1 MREFSK
7 LSHFYLIAIC
17 FFVKVFQV
25 CIHSCRKTFQPVNA
39 TRNKPK
45 LMNRKFHI
53 SKDMVLRIVI
63 EILNVN
69 LMRKKDQQGE
79 PEEKRREKRRGST
92 TNSAEMRSKV
102 LDIARPQWWE
112 ASVQQHLTTIP
123 SVTLKYIRQ
132 M

>member
-1 MREFSK
+1 MQQE
-7 LSHFYLIAIC
+7 
-17 FFVKVFQV
+17 
-25 CIHSCRKTFQPVNA
+25 
-39 TRNKPK
+39 NKPK
-45 LMNRKFHI
+45 LMNRRFHI
-53 SKDMVLRIVI
+53 SKDMVLRIVTG
-63 EILNVN
+63 ILNVN

-112 ASVQQHLTTIP
+112 ASVQQYLTTIP

>member
-1 MREFSK
+1 
-7 LSHFYLIAIC
+7 
-17 FFVKVFQV
+17 
-25 CIHSCRKTFQPVNA
+25 
-39 TRNKPK
+39 
-45 LMNRKFHI
+45 MNRKFHI
-53 SKDMVLRIVI
+53 SKDMFLRIVI
-63 EILNVN
+63 GILNVN

>member
-1 MREFSK
+1 
-7 LSHFYLIAIC
+7 
-17 FFVKVFQV
+17 
-25 CIHSCRKTFQPVNA
+25 
-39 TRNKPK
+39 
-45 LMNRKFHI
+45 MNRKFHI
-53 SKDMVLRIVI
+53 SKDMVLCIVI
-63 EILNVN
+63 GILNVN

-112 ASVQQHLTTIP
+112 ASVQQYLTAVP

-132 M
+132 MWFVNTSDLGLYALQCSPTKRLFVQIQIAYINTT